1 MTRESHEDDLTA
13 IVHGMKTVASPFRT
27 VLNEL
32 HRTYQA
38 YTEGTLFQ
46 ATPEPARANPNWFG
60 ICVADTSGQIYEV
73 GDSQHAFTSQ
83 ALATPFVYGM
93 VLADQGRDAVLAR
106 IGVRPAD
113 DNFHLPDPPGQCL
126 PNPLVPAGALATV
139 SMLAG
144 STTTDRLNH
153 VLELFQRYTGH
164 EMRIDATVFTAS
176 RLSGHRYR
184 ALAYHMLDRGLIGEH
199 VDETLDLFFQ
209 QQSLLIT
216 CRDLAVMGATLANGG
231 TNPVTGEAILSP
243 EHVRDLL
250 SVMHTC
256 GMRNF
261 QGEWSY
267 RAGIP
272 AESGVSGGLLAV
284 VPGQVGIGIFSPPL
298 GPHGHSLR
306 GIKVIYDLVQRF
318 GLHQFDAPHGG
329 TKLRE
334 ALAGRSATTA
344 RNRVA
349 RALETPD

>member
-1 MTRESHEDDLTA
+1 MTRETHEDDLTA

-38 YTEGTLFQ
+38 YTEGTAFQ
-46 ATPEPARANPNWFG
+46 AMTELARANPNWFG
-60 ICVADTSGQIYEV
+60 ICVVDTSGQIYEV
-73 GDSQHAFTSQ
+73 GDSQHAFTTQ
-83 ALATPFVYGM
+83 ALATPFVYGL
-93 VLADQGRDAVLAR
+93 VLANQGRADVLAR
-106 IGVRPAD
+106 IGVMPAD
-113 DNFHLPDPPGQCL
+113 DSFHLPDPPGQCL
-126 PNPLVPAGALATV
+126 PNPLVPAGAIATV
-139 SMLAG
+139 NMLAG
-144 STTTDRLNH
+144 NTTDRLNH
-153 VLELFQRYTGH
+153 ILELFQQYTGH

-209 QQSLLIT
+209 QQSLLVT
-216 CRDLAVMGATLANGG
+216 CRDLAVMGATLANRG
-231 TNPVTGEAILSP
+231 TNPITGASVLSP

-250 SVMHTC
+250 SVMSAC
-256 GMRNF
+256 GMRNLR
-261 QGEWSY
+261 GEWNY
-267 RAGIP
+267 HAGMP

-284 VPGQVGIGIFSPPL
+284 VPGQVGIGVFSPLL

-306 GIKVIYDLVQRF
+306 GIKVVYELVERF
-318 GLHQFDAPHGG
+318 GLHQFDAPHAG

-334 ALAGRSATTA
+334 AFAGRSATTT

-349 RALETPD
+349 RALETSD